1 MRSVFP
7 DYRSVS
13 YDYAPSNKAF
23 ILFDVMSLH
32 TNVPFKETIF
42 KRLPKDCTLVI
53 LLWLWL
59 HLQMLS
65 CQHRAK
71 YRQVD
76 GRVMGSPPAPP
87 LCSMWLSKFKLTI
100 KGNTKLLNDIWM
112 THRTTTES
120 LIGNK
125 LSKIK
130 SLLPTL
136 NSH

>member
-1 MRSVFP
+1 MYSGDITLAV
-7 DYRSVS
+7 V
-13 YDYAPSNKAF
+13 AF
-23 ILFDVMSLH
+23 TDVIMS
-32 TNVPFKETIF
+32 T
-42 KRLPKDCTLVI
+42 
-53 LLWLWL
+53 
-59 HLQMLS
+59 Q
-65 CQHRAK
+65 AK

-120 LIGNK
+120 LIGHK